1 MVAIWKIR
9 LNIEWLMR
17 LIAGKEIQV
26 QDAVTW
32 KKIVDIQ
39 VSDKKTLSEF
49 QEFICILDDVIE
61 EEYTHWQES
70 CDCMSDPCED
80 NWQDCKCKHTY
91 INAQKVYSIYFSNNK

>member
-26 QDAVTW
+26 SDAVTW

-49 QEFICILDDVIE
+49 
-61 EEYTHWQES
+61 
-70 CDCMSDPCED
+70 
-80 NWQDCKCKHTY
+80 
-91 INAQKVYSIYFSNNK
+91 